1 MKPTF
6 YSGFHA
12 VEAILKHRPQDI
24 LELFV
29 LDSRDDARLENLLR
43 QAQQQGIACH
53 RASRQTLEKHAGP
66 QNQGVVARARE
77 RKAGNEQELHAFLDR
92 CANPKLLLLDEVTDP
107 HNLGACLR
115 AADGAGVDAV
125 IVPRR
130 HSAGLTPA
138 ACRSAAGAAESLAW
152 FEVGNLVRTQELLKE
167 RNIFIYGT
175 ALADGCK
182 TLYEITPPAAWALVM
197 GAEGAGMRR
206 LVQENCDQLV
216 AIPMRGEVQSLNVSV
231 ATAVAL
237 YWLTKD

>member
-1 MKPTF
+1 MKPIF

-12 VEAILKHRPQDI
+12 VEAILKHRAQDI

-29 LDSRDDARLENLLR
+29 LDSRDDARLENLLTD
-43 QAQQQGIACH
+43 AQRLGVACH
-53 RASRQTLEKHAGP
+53 RASRPTLEKHAGP

-77 RKAGNEQELHAFLDR
+77 RKAGNEQELLAFLDR
-92 CANPKLLLLDEVTDP
+92 KPNPKLLLLDEVTDP

-152 FEVGNLVRTQELLKE
+152 FEIGNLARTQALLKE

-182 TLYEITPPAAWALVM
+182 NLYDITPPAAWALVM
-197 GAEGAGMRR
+197 GAEGSGMRR
-206 LVQENCDQLV
+206 LVQENCDQLI
-216 AIPMRGEVQSLNVSV
+216 AIPMRGDVQSLNVSV

-237 YWLTKD
+237 YWFTRG